1 MQIIDVQTAESYLRE
16 EGHLRDGESVT
27 IEALS
32 GGVSNCVLYVH
43 RAVEAGPDFV
53 LKQARQQLQVEAP
66 WFCSPQRGWQEVAT
80 LKICQS
86 LLAAA
91 RQPSPAGKL
100 AIHVPEI
107 LFQDLDNYAYAM
119 TAAPRNHTVWKSD
132 LLQSRCDSQ
141 IAACCGELLALLH
154 GQSWQHDGIRQ
165 QLANQEFFR
174 DLRIDPY
181 YRYLLRE
188 HVDLEPAIERL
199 IESLEQQVCSLVHGD
214 YSPKNLLVYEQGLM
228 MVDFE
233 VGHFGDP
240 AFDLGFFLSHLV
252 LKGIWS
258 ESKFDAY
265 WQLTEVFWGAYWAG
279 MQAILSAAE
288 QASLEHRA
296 VGNFAACLLARV
308 DGKSPV
314 EYLTLETHRDQVRKM
329 ARQLLLAESA
339 TWADV
344 AALKPVN

>member
-1 MQIIDVQTAESYLRE
+1 MQIIDVQTAERYLRD
-16 EGHLRDGESVT
+16 EGHLCGGESVT

-43 RAVEAGPDFV
+43 RAVENGPDFV

-66 WFCSPQRGWQEVAT
+66 WFCSPQRGWQEVVT
-80 LKICQS
+80 LEICQS
-86 LLAAA
+86 LLAES
-91 RQPSPAGKL
+91 QQSSEPGKL
-100 AIHVPEI
+100 AIQVPEI
-107 LFQDLDNYAYAM
+107 LFQDRDNFAYAM

-132 LLQSRCDSQ
+132 LLQFRCDPQ
-141 IAACCGELLALLH
+141 IAACCGDLLALLH
-154 GQSWQHDGIRQ
+154 GQSWQHDGVRQ
-165 QLANQEFFR
+165 QLGNQEFFK

-188 HVDLEPAIERL
+188 HEELESVIEKL
-199 IESLEQQVCSLVHGD
+199 IESLGKHVCSLVHGD
-214 YSPKNLLVYEQGLM
+214 YSPKNLLVSEQGLM

-258 ESKFDAY
+258 ESKFDQY
-265 WQLTEVFWGAYWAG
+265 WQLIEVFWAAYWAG
-279 MQAILSAAE
+279 MQEILSAADK
-288 QASLEHRA
+288 ASLEHRA
-296 VGNFAACLLARV
+296 VTNFSACLLARV

-314 EYLTLETHRDQVRKM
+314 EYLTMESQRDQVRKM
-329 ARQLLLAESA
+329 ARQLLLAEST
-339 TWADV
+339 TWLDV
-344 AALKPVN
+344 AALRSAK